1 MFSNQ
6 YYRAD
11 SFSPRGKNM
20 ENKTSSDPSIE
31 KIVISVSEYDRLKRA
46 EQDYQDLLQKHHS
59 LNSKKYFNKLGVK
72 Y

>member
-1 MFSNQ
+1 
-6 YYRAD
+6 
-11 SFSPRGKNM
+11 M